1 MTDRSGSAGQ
11 ARGAID
17 CHLWVILRRLGP
29 GSTSTLSLS
38 VYGLRMAALPTTDVP
53 RPSRGGRPRD
63 PSRDGVIRAAILRLL
78 AEVGYGALT
87 MDAVAS
93 EAGVGKATIYRR
105 WRTKQDLVVD
115 TISELNRADADVADT
130 GSLEGD
136 LRAMLHQMVATI
148 GGPTGAATVSLLSS
162 IPHQP
167 ALAQAF
173 NDGPLA
179 VWRQSFDALWNRAEE
194 RGEISTTLAGSIL
207 AETVSALLVQRWLL
221 TRRPVDDAYADEV
234 LDTVVLPL
242 IRATRVADPAPATSR
257 ECPDRP

>member
-1 MTDRSGSAGQ
+1 MAVLAMTDA
-11 ARGAID
+11 
-17 CHLWVILRRLGP
+17 V
-29 GSTSTLSLS
+29 
-38 VYGLRMAALPTTDVP
+38 

-78 AEVGYGALT
+78 AEVGYSALT

-115 TISELNRADADVADT
+115 TISDLNRAQADLVHT

-136 LRAMLHQMVATI
+136 LRAVLHRMVAMI
-148 GGPTGAATVSLLSS
+148 DGPIGAATLSLLST

-167 ALAQAF
+167 ALAEAF
-173 NDGPLA
+173 HNGPLA
-179 VWRQSFDALWNRAEE
+179 VWRESFDALWARAEQ
-194 RGEISTTLAGSIL
+194 RDEIRPGLANSVV

-221 TRRPVDDAYADEV
+221 TRRPVDAAYADEV

-242 IRATRVADPAPATSR
+242 IRRTVGV
-257 ECPDRP
+257 